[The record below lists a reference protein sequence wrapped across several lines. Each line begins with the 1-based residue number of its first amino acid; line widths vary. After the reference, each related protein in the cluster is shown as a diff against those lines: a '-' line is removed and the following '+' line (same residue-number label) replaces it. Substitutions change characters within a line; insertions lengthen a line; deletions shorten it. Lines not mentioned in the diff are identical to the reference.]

1 MQTDNR
7 ILDDM
12 ARVFAG
18 ALCVA
23 GGARAEMRHRMRQ
36 HAELL
41 LQRMDLVRR
50 EEFDVVRDMSILA
63 REENERLE
71 RRIEELENAL
81 KRKGQRKRGS

>member
-18 ALCVA
+18 ALSVA
-23 GGARAEMRHRMRQ
+23 GGARAGMRHRMRQ

-41 LQRMDLVRR
+41 LQRVDLVRR
-50 EEFDVVRDMSILA
+50 EEFDVIRDMAILA

-81 KRKGQRKRGS
+81 KRKSQRKRGS